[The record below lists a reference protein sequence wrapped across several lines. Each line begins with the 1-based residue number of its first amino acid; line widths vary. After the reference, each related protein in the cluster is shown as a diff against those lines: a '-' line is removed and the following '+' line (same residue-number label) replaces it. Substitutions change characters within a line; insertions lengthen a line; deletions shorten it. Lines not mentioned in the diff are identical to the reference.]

1 MIVIESKEAFME
13 LVREAVRVELQHAA
27 NNRKPEKL
35 LTVKET
41 CEILKISSRTLNR
54 MTKDGDIRATKL
66 RGRPAY
72 EESEIQRLL
81 LNKKR

>member
-1 MIVIESKEAFME
+1 
-13 LVREAVRVELQHAA
+13 
-27 NNRKPEKL
+27 
-35 LTVKET
+35 VKET